1 MKKEIFDKVPDGEAI
16 TWCSPIVVQPKPK
29 FTTVKSE
36 ELETQM
42 IRASIDM
49 TFPNQSMKRSQC
61 VQSPR
66 VKDFIYRLHDCKII
80 TKLDLG
86 QGYHQLAL
94 NPSTRQKARL
104 GEITDPNDGCLE
116 QNSHKMSSTKPDDI
130 LLGEETRQNLEKF

>member
-1 MKKEIFDKVPDGEAI
+1 MKKEIFEKVPDGAAI

-29 FTTVKSE
+29 FTAVKSE
-36 ELETQM
+36 ELESHM

-49 TFPNQSMKRSQC
+49 TFPNKSMKRSQC

-66 VKDFIYRLHDCKII
+66 VEDFIYRLHDCKII

-94 NPSTRQKARL
+94 NPSTRQKAHL
-104 GEITDPNDGCLE
+104 GKLQTPPTGVWSKMVTRCLRRS
-116 QNSHKMSSTKPDDI
+116 QTTYSW
-130 LLGEETRQNLEKF
+130 GEET